1 MTGMKTITPILSKP
15 EVVYPESDDEP
26 IAENTKQYEYIVT
39 VKGGLDAVF
48 RDEPNIFVAADLF
61 WYPVKGNNKIR
72 TAPDTMVVFGRPKGH
87 RGSYLQWKEADI
99 APQTV
104 FEILSPGNR
113 VGKLAEKFEFYDFY
127 GVEEY
132 YVYDPDE
139 GTLAGWL
146 RRKKKLV
153 VIKTMEGW
161 ISPRLK
167 VRFELQDGELCLFG
181 PDGKKFATYAEL
193 VEQAA
198 RTEKAE
204 QRAAKLAA
212 QLKALGVEPEV

>member
-48 RDEPNIFVAADLF
+48 RDNPNVFVAADLF
-61 WYPVKGNNKIR
+61 WYPVQGNNKIR
-72 TAPDTMVVFGRPKGH
+72 TAPDTMVVIDRPKGH
-87 RGSYLQWKEADI
+87 RRSYLQWQEANI

-113 VGKLAEKFEFYDFY
+113 VGKLAEKFEFYDHY

-146 RRKKKLV
+146 RKKKKLA
-153 VIKTMEGW
+153 VIKNMEGW

-167 VRFELQDGELCLFG
+167 VRFELHDGELYLFG
-181 PDGKKFATYAEL
+181 PDGKKFSTFAEL
-193 VEQAA
+193 VEQ
-198 RTEKAE
+198 TKKGEE
-204 QRAAKLAA
+204 RAAKLAA
-212 QLKALGVEPEV
+212 QLKALGVEPEA

>member
-15 EVVYPESDDEP
+15 KVVYPESDDEP

-48 RDEPNIFVAADLF
+48 RDNPNVFVAADLF

-72 TAPDTMVVFGRPKGH
+72 TAPDTMVAFGRPKGH
-87 RGSYLQWKEADI
+87 RGSYLQWREGDV
-99 APQTV
+99 APQAV

-113 VGKLAEKFEFYDFY
+113 VGKLAEKFEFYDQY

-139 GTLAGWL
+139 GMLAGWL
-146 RRKKKLV
+146 RKKKKLT
-153 VIKTMEGW
+153 VIKNMEGW

-167 VRFELQDGELCLFG
+167 VRFELHDGELYLFA
-181 PDGKKFATYAEL
+181 PDGKKFSTFAEL
-193 VEQAA
+193 VEQAKKG
-198 RTEKAE
+198 EE
-204 QRAAKLAA
+204 RAAKLAA
-212 QLKALGVEPEV
+212 QLKTLGVEPEA